1 MKNPCAEKAQGFLH
15 LQDIIASYEAAH
27 ELHVGGLGKHVHRL
41 DLEEGVAERAEAR
54 GVAGEGGGIARHVHD
69 APGAHARRGA
79 EHVFAA
85 PRAHRVAHDHVRA
98 EALFVELRHE
108 PPRVGGVKFRV
119 GDAVLFRVFL
129 RVFDGGGDD
138 FDADHAAGVPR
149 EAEGNGARA
158 AVRVDHRFLSRE
170 RREVE
175 RRLVEHF
182 RLLGI
187 HLKERIRRYFKREAA
202 EGGGER
208 LPPPEAAEL
217 RPEDDVARA
226 ALHIVVERHQLRQ
239 GVPHLPH
246 PFRFARQV
254 WRSRDDNRHEFP
266 AVAHAAQDVAHAA
279 RAGLLIVRRDAV
291 LVHERLREEEEP
303 VIRLPLDGAGQGGD
317 DGVGPLPVIPET
329 RPPARAA
336 RGHGHF
342 IPVAERLG
350 RGQHGAHD
358 LRGIAA
364 DLRDR
369 AGGAHPLR
377 AELAF
382 VREMGNL
389 APSARVVH
397 GARGLRPVRRRREKF
412 RELRGGVGFL
422 YERHLRAHPLA
433 GERPRHEE
441 SEALVFPDA
450 LAVHAQIV
458 DGKFIHAARTDGD
471 DGRGFHA
478 VGPSR
483 SSASFAAAR
492 ASGERPR

>member
-1 MKNPCAEKAQGFLH
+1 MKNPCAEKAQGDVLFH
-15 LQDIIASYEAAH
+15 ESFGSFEAADQFY
-27 ELHVGGLGKHVHRL
+27 VGRLGEHVHRL
-41 DLEEGVAERAEAR
+41 DFEEGVAQGAEAR

-69 APGAHARRGA
+69 APGTHAGGGA

-138 FDADHAAGVPR
+138 LDADHAAGVPR

-158 AVRVDHRFLSRE
+158 AVRVDDRFLSRE

-187 HLKERIRRYFKREAA
+187 HLKERIRRYLKREAA
-202 EGGGER
+202 QGGGER

-239 GVPHLPH
+239 GVPHFPPPL
-246 PFRFARQV
+246 RFAWQV
-254 WRSRDDNRHEFP
+254 WRSRDDDRHEFP
-266 AVAHAAQDVAHAA
+266 VVSHAAHDVAHAA
-279 RAGLLIVRRDAV
+279 CAGLLIVRSDAV
-291 LVHERLREEEEP
+291 LVHERLRKEEEP
-303 VIRLPLDGAGQGGD
+303 VVRFPLDGAGQGGN
-317 DGVGPLPVIPET
+317 DGVAPLPVIPET
-329 RPPARAA
+329 HPPARAA

-350 RGQHGAHD
+350 RGQHGPHD
-358 LRGIAA
+358 VRGIAA

-369 AGGAHPLR
+369 SGGAHPLR

-389 APSARVVH
+389 AASARVVH

-412 RELRGGVGFL
+412 RELRDGVGFL

-433 GERPRHEE
+433 GERSRYEE
-441 SEALVFPDA
+441 GKALVFPDA
-450 LAVHAQIV
+450 FAVHAQIV
-458 DGKFIHAARTDGD
+458 DGQLIHAARTDGD
-471 DGRGFHA
+471 DGRGLHA

-492 ASGERPR
+492 SSGERPR